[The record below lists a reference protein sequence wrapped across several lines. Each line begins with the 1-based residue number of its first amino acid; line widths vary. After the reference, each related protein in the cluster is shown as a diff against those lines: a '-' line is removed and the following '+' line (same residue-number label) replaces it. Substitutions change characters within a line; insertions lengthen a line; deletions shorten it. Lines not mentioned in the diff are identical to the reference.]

1 MLRIIEFSLLA
12 VTFAVILGLII
23 SGARTQS
30 RDSTHPG
37 DSSARPEQN
46 KPL

>member
-23 SGARTQS
+23 SGTRSQAN
-30 RDSTHPG
+30 DPTHP
-37 DSSARPEQN
+37 DTPHEKN